1 MLLTAENITKGFGDK
16 IVLDGVSFFVH
27 EGDKIGVLGVNGTGK
42 STLLK
47 ILADKEFSETGNI
60 ILSNGARVSYLPQN
74 PEFNEEMTVLEQVF
88 KGLSDDDVDV
98 IKYEAESIL
107 NKLGVSDHN
116 QKLNTLSGGQRRRVS
131 IASALVKPAEIL
143 ILDEP
148 TNHLDDE
155 MVIWLEEYLKR
166 FRGAIIMVTHDRYFL
181 DRVTNKIVEIDR
193 GHLYTYDANYSGFLE
208 LKMARDE
215 SMIASERKR
224 QAILRREY
232 EWIKRGVRARGTK
245 SKGRIERYEELK
257 NREGV
262 AEKQKFEFSSSNNRL
277 GRKIIEVNHISK
289 SFGDK
294 KIINDFDYVCTRE
307 DRIGIVGKNGAGKST
322 LLNMITGKLAPDSGN
337 VDIGSTVNIGYFT
350 QESKE
355 LDGELQALEYIKTI
369 AEMIDVDGGYVTA
382 SQMMESFLFDSTM
395 QYTKIKR
402 LSGGER
408 RRLFLVSILMS
419 APNVLILDEPTND
432 FDIQTLSVL
441 EEYVRDF
448 PGTVI
453 TVSHDR
459 YFLDKTANSIIEVCT
474 DGEIN
479 HYVGGYSDYKLK
491 KKSRDNGNAG
501 DDLDSGNVSR
511 KNNFGVSSAANSGF
525 DNSNSDKNAITDKTI
540 DKKKLYKTSNL
551 PKKLKF
557 SFNEKKEYEQ
567 IDDDISALEESIS
580 EVELEMTKNSSD
592 YTMLQELME
601 KKEKLEAD
609 LEYKTERWVYLN
621 ELAEKIEEQ

>member
-47 ILADKEFSETGNI
+47 ILADKEFSETGKI
-60 ILSNGARVSYLPQN
+60 ILSNGTRVSYLPQN
-74 PEFNEEMTVLEQVF
+74 PEFNEEITVLEQVF
-88 KGLSDDDVDV
+88 KGLSEDDVDI

-107 NKLGVSDHN
+107 NKLGISDHN
-116 QKLNTLSGGQRRRVS
+116 QVLKTLSGGQRRRVS

-193 GHLYTYDANYSGFLE
+193 GNLYTYDANYSGFLE
-208 LKMARDE
+208 LKMAREE

-245 SKGRIERYEELK
+245 SRGRIERYEELK

-262 AEKQKFEFSSSNNRL
+262 AEKQNFEFSSSNSRL
-277 GRKIIEVNHISK
+277 GRKIIEINHISK
-289 SFGDK
+289 KFGDK
-294 KIINDFDYVCTRE
+294 KIINDFDYVFTRQ

-322 LLNMITGKLAPDSGN
+322 LLNMITGKLSPDSGN

-350 QESKE
+350 QESQE

-408 RRLFLVSILMS
+408 RRLFLVSILMA

-441 EEYVRDF
+441 EEYVKNF

-459 YFLDKTANSIIEVCT
+459 YFLDKTANSIIEVCG

-479 HYVGGYSDYKLK
+479 HYVGGYSDYKK
-491 KKSRDNGNAG
+491 KKE
-501 DDLDSGNVSR
+501 
-511 KNNFGVSSAANSGF
+511 NNFAASSDTYSEF
-525 DNSNSDKNAITDKTI
+525 DNSRSDKNI

-557 SFNEKKEYEQ
+557 SYNEKKEYEQ
-567 IDDDISALEESIS
+567 IDDDISSLEEAIN
-580 EVELEMTKNSSD
+580 EIDLEMAKNPSD
-592 YTMLQELME
+592 YSVLQELME
-601 KKEKLEAD
+601 KKEKFEAD
-609 LEYKTERWVYLN
+609 LEFKTERWVYLN